1 MARHHRLALGAV
13 FGTFI
18 GLVFVAALWSISQYI
33 VVEQNQVYQL
43 SHDLD
48 LARRGNAALVEQ
60 RHEIVADT
68 WDLYYL
74 AGGSATNAP
83 HAPSLDPSD
92 EPSRSRS
99 TR

>member
-18 GLVFVAALWSISQYI
+18 GLLFIGAIWTVSQYV

-48 LARRGNAALVEQ
+48 LVNRGNTALEDQ
-60 RHEIVADT
+60 RREIGLDT
-68 WDLYYL
+68 QDLSAL

-92 EPSRSRS
+92 EPTRSRS
-99 TR
+99 MR